1 MVNSKSKMLLPLDAE
16 EFGALVSRCGRSN
29 ALEAGKRLHALIA
42 QLRFHGRHSPTRIGN
57 LLVDMYGK
65 CGSAHDART
74 AFDAIADKNVF
85 SWGFL
90 IAAYASTDERFKV
103 LREMCLEGVKPD
115 KVAFLRLV
123 RSCLTL
129 AHGNLVRSLLEECGL
144 SRDLQIATELLRMY
158 GSLQEGRMAGNFF
171 ESLGQKDL
179 VAWNAMID
187 AHAQCGQC
195 KEAFAIYERMP
206 LQADKVTYTTLLS
219 CCDDLVDGEEI
230 HACVVRDGIEWDVAM
245 STALVR
251 CYSRCGNPEKAVA
264 VFENFSGNKDVGM
277 WTAMILCLSQ
287 NQKIT
292 EAIQVFREM
301 EQQGFRASSFTLV
314 ALLQGLSSSSKSGFS
329 TGMINTISS
338 RAMEYLCSTGG
349 DVSTRDDLVVATA
362 LVKCF
367 GSHARIN
374 EAEEVFERF
383 RLCRFDLVLWNAM
396 VWAYAETS
404 NPEEALFVLKKMDL
418 EGGKADTFTLATVL
432 TACATSCEHA
442 LLQTSFLHDRAT
454 SLGLGSDPVVVAA
467 LINSYSKSQR
477 LGLARSAF
485 EGLPT
490 DKRDA
495 VVWSSMI
502 MGYARSGHI
511 QDALEIFSKMD
522 HPDKITI
529 AQVLDAYADLACLS
543 QCKAAHRDFV
553 SPNQELESET
563 MVANA
568 LVHMYAKCGSLDEAR
583 RVFDRM
589 SLQSRNIVSWT
600 AMISAYAQHG
610 RSSESMELFQR
621 MQQRGVEPNQVTFIS
636 ILSSCS
642 HSGLIDHA
650 AYCFY
655 SMEQDH
661 SLVASQSHL
670 VHMVDLLGRAG
681 MLKHAQ
687 EIGESSSSRKS
698 EELLPCAMVES
709 LLGGCYTQGDREM
722 ASKIVGRALESPS
735 ASTDI
740 AIDAVEFGALVSK
753 CGTHASA
760 AAIPWPPLAHQY
772 RQSSGGHVWQ
782 AHDKRG
788 AFDAIAEK
796 NVFSWGFKIAAHP
809 CSEEVDEA
817 GHKVAFVS
825 LV

>member
-1 MVNSKSKMLLPLDAE
+1 
-16 EFGALVSRCGRSN
+16 
-29 ALEAGKRLHALIA
+29 
-42 QLRFHGRHSPTRIGN
+42 
-57 LLVDMYGK
+57 
-65 CGSAHDART
+65 
-74 AFDAIADKNVF
+74 
-85 SWGFL
+85 
-90 IAAYASTDERFKV
+90 V
-103 LREMCLEGVKPD
+103 LGEMCLEGVKPD
-115 KVAFLRLV
+115 KVVFLRLV

-129 AHGNLVRSLLEECGL
+129 EHGNLVRSLLEECGL

-158 GSLQEGRMAGNFF
+158 GSLQEGRMARNVF

-219 CCDDLVDGEEI
+219 CCDDLGDGEEI
-230 HACVVRDGIEWDVAM
+230 HACAVSDGIEWDVAM

-251 CYSRCGNPEKAVA
+251 CYGRCGNPEKAVA

-301 EQQGFRASSFTLV
+301 EQQ
-314 ALLQGLSSSSKSGFS
+314 
-329 TGMINTISS
+329 
-338 RAMEYLCSTGG
+338 
-349 DVSTRDDLVVATA
+349 
-362 LVKCF
+362 
-367 GSHARIN
+367 
-374 EAEEVFERF
+374 
-383 RLCRFDLVLWNAM
+383 
-396 VWAYAETS
+396 
-404 NPEEALFVLKKMDL
+404 
-418 EGGKADTFTLATVL
+418 
-432 TACATSCEHA
+432 
-442 LLQTSFLHDRAT
+442 
-454 SLGLGSDPVVVAA
+454 
-467 LINSYSKSQR
+467 
-477 LGLARSAF
+477 
-485 EGLPT
+485 
-490 DKRDA
+490 DA

-722 ASKIVGRALESPS
+722 ASKI
-735 ASTDI
+735 
-740 AIDAVEFGALVSK
+740 
-753 CGTHASA
+753 
-760 AAIPWPPLAHQY
+760 
-772 RQSSGGHVWQ
+772 
-782 AHDKRG
+782 
-788 AFDAIAEK
+788 
-796 NVFSWGFKIAAHP
+796 
-809 CSEEVDEA
+809 
-817 GHKVAFVS
+817 
-825 LV
+825 